1 MESKKPLRVGRHV
14 FSGCN
19 FLVTSVAGLVFALTA
34 GAFLPAATSASTWTE
49 LMYSGQSLTLVLLLG
64 LSWFV
69 REGVKNS
76 HYREA
81 VPFISFCAVITV
93 IIHAVGKFGPLLW
106 PL

>member
-1 MESKKPLRVGRHV
+1 MESRKTLRVGRHV

-34 GAFLPAATSASTWTE
+34 GAFLPAATSASTWAE
-49 LMYSGQSLTLVLLLG
+49 LIYSGQSLTLVLLVG
-64 LSWFV
+64 LCWFV

-76 HYREA
+76 DYREA
-81 VPFISFCAVITV
+81 WPFIGWCAVITV
-93 IIHAVGKFGPLLW
+93 IIHAVSQFGPLLW